1 MILISNG
8 LTKLVPLMKGLDE
21 IIVITTRMFKTTEA
35 KLILIEDTGTRES
48 IPFKFQSIKYTYE
61 LASTYM
67 YKISIPQD
75 NFVFLIDSTNGLDI
89 GFAIRIL
96 EELASNTTKL
106 PNTTLIIRAPDLDSD
121 EIVKARFYG
130 FIKTIFLYDIFLN
143 SIRPTCFKYVFI
155 DSSAAFPA
163 FRRTVEILS
172 RVKAERS
179 YSLVHV
185 RMKRFI
191 VPVSE
196 SLLLAKILRETGE
209 LKELAEEYAY
219 IVASLNLLLDK
230 APTDLW
236 YIARKSVD
244 KFRVSYRSYRLSREG
259 LDKAIEM
266 IGKLLKTVIDGGRY
280 TKLLFDF
287 KKFFEAVT
295 IGGGLSSVIQS
306 DDFIESVNDAVNVES
321 TAIPDLYSRVKI
333 DHYEDY
339 SRIILA
345 SRDLSSCIKSGL
357 TGLIDDAVGEL
368 LVAETY
374 GIPVD
379 HYGYINR
386 DYFPQVLVDA
396 YINRAGLSLDYI
408 HPRRLR
414 IGSTEVESSKI
425 YTLHP
430 VNYRGLMR
438 AVEEKRGDKYRFLEE
453 ILGIRFI

>member
-172 RVKAERS
+172 
-179 YSLVHV
+179 
-185 RMKRFI
+185 
-191 VPVSE
+191 
-196 SLLLAKILRETGE
+196 
-209 LKELAEEYAY
+209 
-219 IVASLNLLLDK
+219 
-230 APTDLW
+230 
-236 YIARKSVD
+236 
-244 KFRVSYRSYRLSREG
+244 
-259 LDKAIEM
+259 
-266 IGKLLKTVIDGGRY
+266 
-280 TKLLFDF
+280 
-287 KKFFEAVT
+287 
-295 IGGGLSSVIQS
+295 
-306 DDFIESVNDAVNVES
+306 
-321 TAIPDLYSRVKI
+321 
-333 DHYEDY
+333 
-339 SRIILA
+339 
-345 SRDLSSCIKSGL
+345 
-357 TGLIDDAVGEL
+357 
-368 LVAETY
+368 
-374 GIPVD
+374 
-379 HYGYINR
+379 
-386 DYFPQVLVDA
+386 
-396 YINRAGLSLDYI
+396 
-408 HPRRLR
+408 
-414 IGSTEVESSKI
+414 
-425 YTLHP
+425 
-430 VNYRGLMR
+430 
-438 AVEEKRGDKYRFLEE
+438 
-453 ILGIRFI
+453 